1 MNLYA
6 PTTVPSHISSLVAEL
21 EKVIAAATARGMGDE
36 VGEQYSLLEADINGQ
51 LRSLGWDATLADSG
65 HWVPIP
71 AGYTVI
77 NNPPDPYFY
86 PQCCYQ
92 IPERPP
98 QWRTLWDEGR
108 EVRFAIW
115 RDAYAFVFSHLTW
128 EQAQLPGIATGYA
141 RPIPGEGM
149 ITSL

>member
-1 MNLYA
+1 MNLYS

-51 LRSLGWDATLADSG
+51 LRSLGWDATLADNG

-86 PQCCYQ
+86 PQRCYQ
-92 IPERPP
+92 IPEGPP
-98 QWRTLWDEGR
+98 QWYTLWDDDR

-115 RDAYAFVFSHLTW
+115 QDAYAFVFSHQEW
-128 EQAQLPGIATGYA
+128 EQAQLPWHRYRV
-141 RPIPGEGM
+141 RPPNTWGG
-149 ITSL
+149 S